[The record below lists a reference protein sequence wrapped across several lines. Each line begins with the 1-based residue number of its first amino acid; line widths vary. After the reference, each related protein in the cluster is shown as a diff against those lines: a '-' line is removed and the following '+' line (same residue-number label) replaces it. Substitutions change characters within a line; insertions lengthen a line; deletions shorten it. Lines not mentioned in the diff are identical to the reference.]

1 MFMIDNQ
8 IQRLTDDVIAGLSRM
23 QKSLPSQ
30 WLYDDIGS
38 RLFEEI
44 TELPEYYPTRTE
56 IVILR
61 NYDKEIS
68 HFIGAN
74 ATVVEYG
81 AGAAV
86 KTETLLE
93 ACNQPR
99 AYVPID
105 IAGDFLSQTF
115 TRIQMKFPSL
125 NVYPVV
131 ANFLDNFAL
140 PDDLES
146 HTRVAFFPGST
157 IGNLNRKDMDKFL
170 GQMRRHVQENG
181 KAIIGIDLRKDTQ
194 TLIAAYADA
203 AGVTAKFNK
212 NILARL
218 NREIGMDFSLS
229 QFEHS
234 ARWNEDE
241 SAIEMHLVS
250 MTDQIVH
257 LNDQSFR
264 FETGDTIH
272 TESSRKYTL
281 EQLEAIILENH
292 WSLANVWTDEQ
303 QAYAILGL
311 RNTSH

>member
-1 MFMIDNQ
+1 M
-8 IQRLTDDVIAGLSRM
+8 ALSLK

-30 WLYDDIGS
+30 WLYDDVGS
-38 RLFEEI
+38 QLFEEI
-44 TELPEYYPTRTE
+44 TQLPEYYPTRTE
-56 IVILR
+56 IAILR

-68 HFIGAN
+68 YFIGPN
-74 ATVVEYG
+74 ATIVEYG

-86 KTETLLE
+86 KTEALLD
-93 ACNQPR
+93 ACHQPR

-105 IAGDFLSQTF
+105 IAGDFLAQTF
-115 TRIQMKFPSL
+115 MRIRLKFPFL
-125 NVYPVV
+125 NVYPLV

-146 HTRVAFFPGST
+146 DSRVAFFPGST
-157 IGNLNRKDMDKFL
+157 IGNLNRKEIDRFL
-170 GQMRRHVQENG
+170 EQMRHHVQKNG
-181 KAIIGIDLRKDTQ
+181 KAIIGIDLRKDTR

-218 NREIGMDFSLS
+218 NREVGMDFSLS

-234 ARWNEDE
+234 ARWNEEE

-250 MTDQIVH
+250 MTDQIVRLKDH
-257 LNDQSFR
+257 SFH
-264 FETGDTIH
+264 FEKGETIH

-281 EQLEAIILENH
+281 QQLESITFENN
-292 WSLANVWTDEQ
+292 WSLTNVWTDEQ

-311 RNTSH
+311 KNTSC